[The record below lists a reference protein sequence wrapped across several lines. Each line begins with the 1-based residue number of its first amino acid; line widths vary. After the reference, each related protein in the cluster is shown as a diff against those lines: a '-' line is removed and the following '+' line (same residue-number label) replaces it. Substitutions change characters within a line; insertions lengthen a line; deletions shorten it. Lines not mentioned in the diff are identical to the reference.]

1 MSEKKVLAVASG
13 GGHWK
18 QLMLLRE
25 AFAANQVKYVTTI
38 DGLPQQNQIEDFVI
52 VKDSNKDKKLDLLQ
66 SQSLRFDFVIVKDSN
81 KDKKLDLLITLFQL
95 LKVIYTYKPNT
106 IISTGAAPG
115 LMALFIGRIFGAKT
129 IWVDSIANSEQ
140 LSFAGRLARVVAH
153 QVLSQWQELSDNKVM
168 YKGSLY

>member
-38 DGLPQQNQIEDFVI
+38 DGLPQQNQIE
-52 VKDSNKDKKLDLLQ
+52 
-66 SQSLRFDFVIVKDSN
+66 DFVIVKDSN